1 MVQVVLSDDARELLE
16 RIRVQRPGR
25 LTMVIGNGCCDSTA
39 PFVFEDYFSGAGE
52 TPVAELDGDV
62 TVVLDRALIDLF
74 EGREVVI
81 DAVRVACADSF
92 SCESELGMRFTLA
105 RMPAVDAQAAS
116 GAGSS

>member
-16 RIRVQRPGR
+16 RIRERRRGP
-25 LTMVIGNGCCDSTA
+25 LTLVIGNGCCDSTA

-52 TPVAELDGDV
+52 VPVAELDGGV

-74 EGREVVI
+74 DGREVVI
-81 DAVRVACADSF
+81 DATAVACADSF

-105 RMPAVDAQAAS
+105 RMPGVDAQAPS